1 MLEKM
6 LTVGIDLGTSTTQ
19 LVLSELTI
27 ENLASAFSVPRITI
41 SDKRVIYR
49 SDIIFTPLLSEEVID
64 AEAIKTFVS
73 QQYHKAGIKKEH
85 IQMGAVIITGETA
98 RKENSALVLEAL
110 SGFSGDFVVAT
121 AGPDLESIIAAK
133 GAGAHTYSEKT
144 RKSVVNLDIGGG
156 TTNLAVFTDGEL
168 IDTACFDIGG
178 RLVKINPDTREITF
192 ITEKI
197 KRVIASAGWDIEVGQ
212 TASVKK
218 LTPLAQEMACILAQS
233 IGAAEKSPYYEQSI
247 THHGL
252 TSNVASDYVSFSG
265 GVADCIAVELGSDPF
280 EFGDMG
286 QLLGWAIAQS
296 SAFQAMAIIP
306 SVETIRATVVGAGSH
321 TAEISGSTISY
332 TGASLPLRNLPVLK
346 LTDADNRLES
356 EPLAKS
362 ITEKLGWYKVNEE
375 FQMIALGFEG
385 EPSPSFTRIQ
395 SLAKAIVTGLQPL
408 IEKNYPVVIVVAQD
422 MAKALGQALFAE
434 LPQAYPFVCLD
445 SVKVENGDY
454 IDIGLPV
461 AEGKVLPVIVKTL
474 VFN

>member
-197 KRVIASAGWDIEVGQ
+197 KRVIASAGWDIKVGQ

-233 IGAAEKSPYYEQSI
+233 IGAAEKALI
-247 THHGL
+247 M
-252 TSNVASDYVSFSG
+252 NN
-265 GVADCIAVELGSDPF
+265 
-280 EFGDMG
+280 
-286 QLLGWAIAQS
+286 QLRT
-296 SAFQAMAIIP
+296 MA
-306 SVETIRATVVGAGSH
+306 
-321 TAEISGSTISY
+321 
-332 TGASLPLRNLPVLK
+332 
-346 LTDADNRLES
+346 
-356 EPLAKS
+356 
-362 ITEKLGWYKVNEE
+362 
-375 FQMIALGFEG
+375 
-385 EPSPSFTRIQ
+385 
-395 SLAKAIVTGLQPL
+395 
-408 IEKNYPVVIVVAQD
+408 
-422 MAKALGQALFAE
+422 
-434 LPQAYPFVCLD
+434 
-445 SVKVENGDY
+445 
-454 IDIGLPV
+454 
-461 AEGKVLPVIVKTL
+461 
-474 VFN
+474 